1 MTDDKKVF
9 ELIKMGKFENIPSGS
24 WKNKDVVLNAIEVS
38 AEGLKFA
45 DDKFHFDRE
54 IVLKA
59 VKFHGNCL
67 EHLLNKNFLED
78 QEIVLEAIKS
88 SDFGVLDNL
97 LGIGNYSDQWDGP
110 ADKLL
115 SNKEFIVKATKIDN
129 GCLRYAD
136 VSLAY
141 DPDLTLNK
149 INQL

>member
-9 ELIKMGKFENIPSGS
+9 ELIKSGKFEDVPSEN
-24 WKNKDVVLNAIEVS
+24 WKNRDVVLKAIEVS
-38 AEGLKFA
+38 ADGLKFA

-59 VKFHGNCL
+59 VKSHGNCL
-67 EHLLNKNFLED
+67 GYVLNKNFLED

-88 SDFGVLDNL
+88 SGCEVLEYL
-97 LGIGNYSDQWDGP
+97 LGISNPDKWDGP
-110 ADKLL
+110 PKKLL
-115 SNKEFIVKATKIDN
+115 SNKEFIINAVKLDE
-129 GCLRYAD
+129 GCLSYAD

-149 INQL
+149 INKL